1 MSVVTVT
8 CSTGIRT
15 TLWNHAPVSLLLAC
29 GGWGSGHLLL
39 LLLEKLQFL
48 LLSTVLR
55 FTSSKVF
62 ASLHPWQMSFLLQ
75 LLTPQP
81 EDLLQPVS
89 CGSCVWHLGR
99 QTCACCAM
107 AVIYVHAG
115 FLSAENP
122 GKARAG
128 YLTFGVLRGLWE
140 LIRASRLVTQ
150 WMTQFL
156 ISRSCQWNGTD

>member
-1 MSVVTVT
+1 MQHWHSDHSVEP
-8 CSTGIRT
+8 CACLT
-15 TLWNHAPVSLLLAC
+15 TAGVRWLGLWAPALTSVGKAAIFAFVC
-29 GGWGSGHLLL
+29 CAEVHLL
-39 LLLEKLQFL
+39 QGVCV
-48 LLSTVLR
+48 S
-55 FTSSKVF
+55 
-62 ASLHPWQMSFLLQ
+62 ASLANVVPFAT
-75 LLTPQP
+75 LTPQP
-81 EDLLQPVS
+81 EELRRPVS

-99 QTCACCAM
+99 QTCACCAV